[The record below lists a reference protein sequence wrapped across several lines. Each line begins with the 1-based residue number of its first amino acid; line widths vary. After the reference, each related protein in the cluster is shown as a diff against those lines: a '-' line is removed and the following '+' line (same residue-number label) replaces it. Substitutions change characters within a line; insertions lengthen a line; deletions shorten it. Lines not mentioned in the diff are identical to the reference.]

1 MDRACRKPRRCRRSG
16 DPALFF
22 DDDDDDDDGG
32 DGVGDSDEE
41 SLTMTIGH

>member
-1 MDRACRKPRRCRRSG
+1 MDQAYRRPRCCRGSG

-41 SLTMTIGH
+41 SLMMTMGR